1 MIRTDGVRSG
11 SDVHEQQRIAGVK
24 VRSDLTDTE
33 LEDLA
38 TAIENCVARDGQN
51 AASANLPMGG
61 YKHTGVATG
70 SGGSSRSE
78 YTSGASV
85 QDGAIWDAGD
95 TGGTSTAFTATL
107 SPAIAAYAAKQLFR
121 VKFNAAF
128 GSAPTI
134 NFNGVGAKKMYYM
147 VGSTATQLTTNNVP
161 QNYVGILRYDASL
174 DSAAGAFLLLN
185 PPLELGAVSLTT
197 SIGALDAETAI
208 ATDDLVVIT
217 DTSDSNAA
225 NKMTVANFL
234 KVVNALTED
243 VAPDEVLD
251 FIPTY
256 DASASGAKKVAVATI
271 MYPRGHLAGLALSNN
286 GSDATN
292 DIDIAVGSA
301 RDGSDATGM
310 VLTSALTKQLD
321 AAWAVGTNQGGLDT
335 GTIANTT
342 YHVWLIKRSDT
353 GVVDALFSTSATSPT
368 MPANY
373 DYKRRIGSIL
383 RVSAAIVPFSQLGD
397 EFLRKASILDVN
409 AANPGTSAV
418 TRTLSVP
425 TGITVWAIINAGA
438 QNSGTSGSAVLLLS
452 ELDRTDEAASAS
464 SAPLGNVGRVSNV
477 AGSQVVSNARI
488 IMRTN
493 TSAQIRSRVDYSDAS
508 VTIFIATTGWIDRR
522 GRDD

>member
-234 KVVNALTED
+234 KAVNALTED
-243 VAPDEVLD
+243 TSPDESADFVLS
-251 FIPTY
+251 Y
-256 DASASGAKKVAVATI
+256 DASASAAKKVAFVNYA
-271 MYPRGHLAGLALSNN
+271 LALSQFPA
-286 GSDATN
+286 GPL
-292 DIDIAVGSA
+292 IARSSTQTGAV
-301 RDGSDATGM
+301 ATGTTVM
-310 VLTSALTKQLD
+310 PFDDTVPQNTEGDQYMTLAHTPLATTNILEIQVTAVV
-321 AAWAVGTNQGGLDT
+321 AASLAMG
-335 GTIANTT
+335 I
-342 YHVWLIKRSDT
+342 
-353 GVVDALFSTSATSPT
+353 GVALFQDSTAGALAGAYEILAAANNIATVTFTHKMVAGTTSATTFKVRAGPSSAGT
-368 MPANY
+368 VTVNFQSVG
-373 DYKRRIGSIL
+373 RIHG
-383 RVSAAIVPFSQLGD
+383 G
-397 EFLRKASILDVN
+397 
-409 AANPGTSAV
+409 
-418 TRTLSVP
+418 
-425 TGITVWAIINAGA
+425 
-438 QNSGTSGSAVLLLS
+438 VL
-452 ELDRTDEAASAS
+452 AS
-464 SAPLGNVGRVSNV
+464 SL
-477 AGSQVVSNARI
+477 
-488 IMRTN
+488 T
-493 TSAQIRSRVDYSDAS
+493 IREFKS
-508 VTIFIATTGWIDRR
+508 
-522 GRDD
+522 

>member
-234 KVVNALTED
+234 KAVNALTED
-243 VAPDEVLD
+243 TSPDESADFVLS
-251 FIPTY
+251 Y
-256 DASASGAKKVAVATI
+256 DASASAAKKVAFVNYA
-271 MYPRGHLAGLALSNN
+271 LALSQFPA
-286 GSDATN
+286 GPL
-292 DIDIAVGSA
+292 IARSSTQTGAV
-301 RDGSDATGM
+301 ATGTTVM
-310 VLTSALTKQLD
+310 PFDDTVPQNTEGDQYMTLAHTPLATTNILEIQVTAVV
-321 AAWAVGTNQGGLDT
+321 AASLAMG
-335 GTIANTT
+335 I
-342 YHVWLIKRSDT
+342 
-353 GVVDALFSTSATSPT
+353 GVALFQDSTAGALAGAYEILAAANNIATVTFTHKMVAGTTSATTFKVRAGPSSAGT
-368 MPANY
+368 VTFNGQSGG
-373 DYKRRIGSIL
+373 RIHG
-383 RVSAAIVPFSQLGD
+383 G
-397 EFLRKASILDVN
+397 
-409 AANPGTSAV
+409 
-418 TRTLSVP
+418 
-425 TGITVWAIINAGA
+425 
-438 QNSGTSGSAVLLLS
+438 VL
-452 ELDRTDEAASAS
+452 AS
-464 SAPLGNVGRVSNV
+464 S
-477 AGSQVVSNARI
+477 I
-488 IMRTN
+488 T
-493 TSAQIRSRVDYSDAS
+493 IREFKA
-508 VTIFIATTGWIDRR
+508 
-522 GRDD
+522 